1 MKIPCSSKIGSILA
15 TMYSYERYLYG
26 RPGAVVVFPISGICF
41 FAAMSALYRSTG
53 GFSLVIACS
62 FLICN
67 ANYTTTYL
75 CDTVGAMTQ
84 KQPPAPSDP
93 HDYAHPNP
101 PNSTHLWDR
110 YGLAKILQIRP
121 RGIERISAQ
130 VRHIKAEGGL
140 PGPKSNFYALA
151 DIIEWDKQ
159 QPNRRLTDNGRHR
172 KVTDNTGQ
180 VWVDDEPAYRGLQ
193 AARLLHISYG
203 MFRQRVSQNRDKNPE
218 VYADRKSTR
227 LNSSHVAIS
236 YA

>member
-1 MKIPCSSKIGSILA
+1 
-15 TMYSYERYLYG
+15 
-26 RPGAVVVFPISGICF
+26 
-41 FAAMSALYRSTG
+41 
-53 GFSLVIACS
+53 
-62 FLICN
+62 
-67 ANYTTTYL
+67 
-75 CDTVGAMTQ
+75 MTQ
-84 KQPPAPSDP
+84 KQPPTPSDP

-218 VYADRKSTR
+218 VYAPAYRTTNWGCYWTHSQVSGMGNGITSWKKGTGKTHEPQD
-227 LNSSHVAIS
+227 A
-236 YA
+236 